1 MSRSAS
7 GSTITIADAAGT
19 ELDSF
24 QAAQVSQNI
33 VISGMVTGEMHT
45 VSVDGQQA
53 AEVVAGQGGSATGPG
68 GMQGGVPGQRPGQVP
83 GQATGQMKAG
93 ETYRSRPRRRNR
105 EQRNRQ
111 TRKPRSAR
119 NRNEGL
125 PRIQDAPHSWCGQ
138 LK

>member
-7 GSTITIADAAGT
+7 GSTITIADAEGT

-33 VISGMVTGEMHT
+33 VISGMVTGET
-45 VSVDGQQA
+45 YAVSVDGQQA

-83 GQATGQMKAG
+83 GPGDGTDEGWGEGPQSPTQEEPGAG
-93 ETYRSRPRRRNR
+93 E
-105 EQRNRQ
+105 
-111 TRKPRSAR
+111 SA
-119 NRNEGL
+119 
-125 PRIQDAPHSWCGQ
+125 HSETA
-138 LK
+138 